1 MNIPQFVD
9 LLPQD
14 ERLECSQF
22 LLRINKD
29 IQEQV
34 AKNIH
39 VQVFLSTCI
48 LIYYYFFFR
57 AALCDIWTFPG

>member
-22 LLRINKD
+22 LLLINKD

-39 VQVFLSTCI
+39 VQVFL
-48 LIYYYFFFR
+48 
-57 AALCDIWTFPG
+57 